1 MDKAGARRASE
12 DWVMS
17 VAGNRAMGTLRLM
30 SVWLTASMVVMPW
43 CSEASGGAIAFSR
56 GSAIFTV
63 DADGANLRKVAGPP
77 AIRGGMPVWAPDG
90 RVMALRTN
98 HDPGVEPYPN
108 LEVYLV
114 ALATGDASNLTNHPN
129 DDAAPAWSPDG
140 ERIAFAST
148 RDSQWP
154 RENRPDIYTMRVD
167 GSDVRRL
174 TTYDGRD
181 MTPAWSPDGQH
192 IAFATGRDSPDPF
205 FVDNIEIYIMDA
217 DGANKRRV
225 TQTPHNHD
233 DFEPAWSPD
242 GSQLAF
248 SAQDDITGRDI
259 YVINVDGSGRRRLTT
274 HFASDTAPAWS
285 PDGTQIAFQSTRD
298 GPGDDGPA
306 GIFVMD
312 ADGTNIRRLT
322 RSAEGDWWPDWFD
335 ADFATP
341 VSPLG
346 KRAVLWGRVKGAAA
360 LSTR

>member
-1 MDKAGARRASE
+1 MDETGDPQSLRRLCDE
-12 DWVMS
+12 FGRD
-17 VAGNRAMGTLRLM
+17 RAMSTLRLM
-30 SVWLTASMVVMPW
+30 SVCLAVSMVVMPW
-43 CSEASGGAIAFSR
+43 RSEASGGAIAFSR
-56 GSAIFTV
+56 GGVISII
-63 DADGANLRKVAGPP
+63 DADGANLRGVAGQP
-77 AIRGGMPVWAPDG
+77 AFRGSMPSWSPD
-90 RVMALRTN
+90 ARTLAVCIG
-98 HDPGVEPYPN
+98 DPGVAPYPN

-114 ALATGDASNLTNHPN
+114 TLATGEAANLTNHPN
-129 DDAAPAWSPDG
+129 DDVAPAWSPDG

-154 RENRPDIYTMRVD
+154 RENRPDIYTMRID

-217 DGANKRRV
+217 DGGNKRRV
-225 TQTPHNHD
+225 TQTPHFHD

-242 GSQLAF
+242 GSQIAF
-248 SAQDDITGRDI
+248 SAGTDILGRDI
-259 YVINVDGSGRRRLTT
+259 YVTNVDGANRRRLTT
-274 HFASDTAPAWS
+274 HFANDTAPDWS

-298 GPGDDGPA
+298 GPDDDGPA
-306 GIFVMD
+306 GIFVID

-322 RSAEGDWWPDWFD
+322 RSAGGDYWPDWFD
-335 ADFATP
+335 PAFATP

-346 KRAVLWGRVKGAAA
+346 KRAVLWGWLKGAEA